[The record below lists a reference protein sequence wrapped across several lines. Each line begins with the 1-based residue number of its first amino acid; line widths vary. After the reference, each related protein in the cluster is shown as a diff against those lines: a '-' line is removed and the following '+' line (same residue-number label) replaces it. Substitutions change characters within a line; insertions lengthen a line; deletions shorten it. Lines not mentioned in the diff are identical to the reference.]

1 MARKQKAV
9 IEIDGKPRRV
19 TFLNDADGL
28 SAKDYLLLVST
39 GVFFVALTV
48 GFISVLIGR
57 PLGEEYFA
65 LLGAADAVVITVVG
79 GVMSVNVAEII
90 RRPKDD
96 ADSTQNKTEEETPY
110 E

>member
-65 LLGAADAVVITVVG
+65 LLGAADAVVISVVG

-90 RRPKDD
+90 RRPKDNV
-96 ADSTQNKTEEETPY
+96 DSTQNKTEEEPY

>member
-1 MARKQKAV
+1 MAKKAR
-9 IEIDGKPRRV
+9 IDKDGYV

-39 GVFFVALTV
+39 GVFVVALTV

-79 GVMSVNVAEII
+79 GVMAVNTAEVLK
-90 RRPKDD
+90 RPKDD
-96 ADSTQNKTEEETPY
+96 VKSTESEDDVI
-110 E
+110 